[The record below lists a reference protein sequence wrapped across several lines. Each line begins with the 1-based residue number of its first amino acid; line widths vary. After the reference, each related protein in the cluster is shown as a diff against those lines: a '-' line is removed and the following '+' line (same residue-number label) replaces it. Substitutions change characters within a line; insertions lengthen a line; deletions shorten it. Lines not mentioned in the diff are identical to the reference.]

1 MIDLSNL
8 LDYKDGDDLTNY
20 IDVSRDGS
28 DNITIKIDSDGGSEF
43 NTADQTI
50 ILQDIAAV
58 IDHNAYEN
66 YIIV

>member
-20 IDVSRDGS
+20 IDLSRDAS
-28 DNITIKIDSDGGSEF
+28 DNLTIKIDSDGGSEF
-43 NTADQTI
+43 NTPDQTI